1 MPHSYVSEFEKYN
14 YHHYYEQTKVTQP
27 NKPVV
32 DVTYMMFFCVVLLS
46 RCFYCHL
53 KMHKIVGEQFKVY
66 LRPFC
71 ILKV

>member
-1 MPHSYVSEFEKYN
+1 MYLSLKN
-14 YHHYYEQTKVTQP
+14 IIMNKTKVTQP
-27 NKPVV
+27 NKPVA
-32 DVTYMMFFCVVLLS
+32 DVTYLIFYVVLLS

-53 KMHKIVGEQFKVY
+53 KMHNILGEKFPVY